1 MPMGMKVSRKLA
13 AAARLARGGAGGDTR
28 AMNEKE
34 ISQRVEEILRKKD
47 RGERLTSQEETILAY
62 TYYAAREQRMA
73 FVVPREADAGE

>member
-1 MPMGMKVSRKLA
+1 
-13 AAARLARGGAGGDTR
+13 
-28 AMNEKE
+28 MNEKE

-62 TYYAAREQRMA
+62 AYYAAREQRMA

>member
-1 MPMGMKVSRKLA
+1 
-13 AAARLARGGAGGDTR
+13 
-28 AMNEKE
+28 MNEKE

-62 TYYAAREQRMA
+62 AYYAAREQRMT